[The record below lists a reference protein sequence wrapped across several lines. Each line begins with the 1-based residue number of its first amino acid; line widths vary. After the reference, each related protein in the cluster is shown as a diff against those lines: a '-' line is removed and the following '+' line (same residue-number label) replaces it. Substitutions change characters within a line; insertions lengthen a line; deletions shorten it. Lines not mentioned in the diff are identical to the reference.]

1 MIQNVG
7 ESEKKLNF
15 ISHHVSLPQYL
26 GFNQMILAINDVLKY
41 NLIGK
46 DNLSLE
52 FLIWLVSR
60 VLSA

>member
-7 ESEKKLNF
+7 VSEKKFNF
-15 ISHHVSLPQYL
+15 ISHNVSLLQYL

-52 FLIWLVSR
+52 FLI
-60 VLSA
+60 

>member
-7 ESEKKLNF
+7 VSEKKFNF

-52 FLIWLVSR
+52 FLI
-60 VLSA
+60 